1 MKSNISAPLA
11 EFVGALVVI
20 AMLSVFVIEQLEYRQ
35 AERRSASLDG
45 LAGSI
50 RSTAALAHSVWIDS
64 KSADPHVVFG
74 DSHAMEIDL
83 LIGYPSANQHG
94 IEILILDLFV
104 FEGDNKGD
112 SYVFSFRGV
121 KPRSCN
127 VTYTIGSAASDPP
140 RITIVNNNNGGN
152 YG

>member
-64 KSADPHVVFG
+64 KSADPHVAFG

-83 LIGYPSANQHG
+83 LTGYPSANQHG
-94 IEILILDLFV
+94 IEISIHDLSV
-104 FEGDNKGD
+104 FEGDNKGTVMC
-112 SYVFSFRGV
+112 SLFGESSRAVVTSPIQSV
-121 KPRSCN
+121 PRPAIPL
-127 VTYTIGSAASDPP
+127 V
-140 RITIVNNNNGGN
+140 
-152 YG
+152 